1 MGFQSNARNSTADA
15 GWEGLDVRAALKKV
29 NAGRVALH
37 SDGVR
42 NFEKE
47 PLCGSGTSGGWVA
60 RLEKGKLGVG
70 HA

>member
-1 MGFQSNARNSTADA
+1 
-15 GWEGLDVRAALKKV
+15 VRAALKKV